1 MSCMINI
8 NDNFEDESISKFN
21 VIEWFF
27 KSTYRP
33 SALN

>member
-8 NDNFEDESISKFN
+8 NEFNEDESISKFR
-21 VIEWFF
+21 VVELFI

-33 SALN
+33 SALI